1 MTLACTHTLNLCG
14 LQARLVRVEADL
26 SGGLPQFNLIGMP
39 AHPAREAR
47 DRIRVAIQNLGFGFP
62 AGRVTVQL
70 TAQDALEAPEL
81 ADLAIAAA
89 VLMAMGRIPA
99 SALKDVALLGQLTLS
114 GGLLPIEHELAW
126 MQAARSASAQLITPV
141 PRGAL
146 AFQVGDLQH
155 RVVNAL
161 ADLVDFARG
170 SRTLKTIGA
179 LAHPEAAK
187 AQSQADRGTDPSPWD
202 EVSGQP
208 GAKRAALVALAGG
221 HHLLMLG
228 PPGVGKSMIA
238 HRLPALLPALAQ
250 EDAQQLAAIQAL
262 HGGPD
267 AGLSPARPP
276 FRAPHHTA
284 SAAALFGGGRPFR
297 PGEISLAHGGI
308 LFLDELAEFRRDAL
322 EALREPLETGW
333 VQPARLQSR
342 FVMPARTQLVA
353 AMNPCP
359 CGLFGTV
366 RAHSTPCRCT
376 PKQVQAYRAKLSAP
390 LLDRFDLIVLMQT
403 ASPAPVLP
411 VQAAVPLASSARVSQ
426 VLGKDWTAAEA
437 QAAVRAARD
446 LARARQSVLNA
457 HLSEGALQRLP
468 VQPGALMLLNQL
480 ARTASW
486 SRRVLGRFQRV
497 ARTIADLQGMEAI
510 DEACLAEAVS
520 LRRGLQID
528 DGMPA

>member
-1 MTLACTHTLNLCG
+1 
-14 LQARLVRVEADL
+14 
-26 SGGLPQFNLIGMP
+26 
-39 AHPAREAR
+39 
-47 DRIRVAIQNLGFGFP
+47 
-62 AGRVTVQL
+62 
-70 TAQDALEAPEL
+70 
-81 ADLAIAAA
+81 
-89 VLMAMGRIPA
+89 
-99 SALKDVALLGQLTLS
+99 
-114 GGLLPIEHELAW
+114 
-126 MQAARSASAQLITPV
+126 
-141 PRGAL
+141 
-146 AFQVGDLQH
+146 
-155 RVVNAL
+155 
-161 ADLVDFARG
+161 
-170 SRTLKTIGA
+170 
-179 LAHPEAAK
+179 
-187 AQSQADRGTDPSPWD
+187 
-202 EVSGQP
+202 
-208 GAKRAALVALAGG
+208 
-221 HHLLMLG
+221 
-228 PPGVGKSMIA
+228 
-238 HRLPALLPALAQ
+238 
-250 EDAQQLAAIQAL
+250 
-262 HGGPD
+262 
-267 AGLSPARPP
+267 
-276 FRAPHHTA
+276 
-284 SAAALFGGGRPFR
+284 LFGGGRPFR